1 MKINILLV
9 GKDEEALRR
18 IRSCITDEQFAVVGD
33 SAGGA
38 RALEAVENS
47 SPDILILYQ
56 GTNDTDALNL
66 AERVIQHKPRTFVVL
81 ITEAMS
87 VESLQ
92 AANAAGV
99 HNVVLMP
106 SAARE
111 FEEYLRTVYN
121 AEKSRIDALSE
132 NQRVTW
138 ASKVVTVFGAKGG
151 LGKTTIATNLAVK
164 LAQQHKKVVLLDL
177 DLQFG
182 DVHIFLDIEPKDT
195 IAELAQDVFAPNIDS
210 VRSYMTVHSSGLHV
224 LCAPKSPEY
233 ADVVSSERIQSLLS
247 LLRSYYDYVI
257 IDTASNFS
265 DVTLTAIE
273 ASSLILFVT
282 GLDISIL
289 KNSRLSMSILESLKQ
304 KDKVRIVINRAVE
317 VNTISV
323 ADVQHIIDAP
333 ILSRIPSDYMTA
345 VAALN
350 RGMPFVM
357 SAPGGKLSMA
367 IGDIANLLLT
377 GADNYDIQRLTP
389 RERKALLRR
398 YKAKERAEKR
408 PLFGK
413 RK

>member
-1 MKINILLV
+1 
-9 GKDEEALRR
+9 
-18 IRSCITDEQFAVVGD
+18 
-33 SAGGA
+33 
-38 RALEAVENS
+38 
-47 SPDILILYQ
+47 
-56 GTNDTDALNL
+56 
-66 AERVIQHKPRTFVVL
+66 
-81 ITEAMS
+81 
-87 VESLQ
+87 
-92 AANAAGV
+92 
-99 HNVVLMP
+99 
-106 SAARE
+106 
-111 FEEYLRTVYN
+111 
-121 AEKSRIDALSE
+121 
-132 NQRVTW
+132 
-138 ASKVVTVFGAKGG
+138 
-151 LGKTTIATNLAVK
+151 
-164 LAQQHKKVVLLDL
+164 
-177 DLQFG
+177 
-182 DVHIFLDIEPKDT
+182 
-195 IAELAQDVFAPNIDS
+195 
-210 VRSYMTVHSSGLHV
+210 
-224 LCAPKSPEY
+224 
-233 ADVVSSERIQSLLS
+233 
-247 LLRSYYDYVI
+247 
-257 IDTASNFS
+257 
-265 DVTLTAIE
+265 
-273 ASSLILFVT
+273 VT